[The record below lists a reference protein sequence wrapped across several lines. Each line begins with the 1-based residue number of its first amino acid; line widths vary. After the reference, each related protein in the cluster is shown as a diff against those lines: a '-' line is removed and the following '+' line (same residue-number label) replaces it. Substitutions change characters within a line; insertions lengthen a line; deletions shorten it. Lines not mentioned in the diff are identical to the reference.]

1 LNFCNLSMPLE
12 ASYHNLPNPN
22 HKSNMEFFHLW
33 TTTMSYTCSAQNKS
47 YRIKNSR

>member
-22 HKSNMEFFHLW
+22 HKSNMEFFHL
-33 TTTMSYTCSAQNKS
+33 
-47 YRIKNSR
+47 